1 MNPDPNTELTAENW
15 TEAVPHLG
23 GYPVRPYMVL
33 VEDYYAPPGFYDR
46 GDAFL
51 FQPGWGGQDGDDPI
65 AFRFEEKPTLG
76 EVRER
81 IASLLVSSYL
91 VQDRGDASRFFLG
104 DEPGSIRTPWGT
116 IPASVVFATRLDQD
130 EDADAPWD
138 NLNAI
143 LGHVDAA
150 RTLNGIAAEAAPVK
164 AFVEWRLG
172 APVPSRTRAVF
183 YARDN
188 GGLQMVFYPR
198 HPLRPAADNVSFSW
212 GPDGEPLG
220 GEREE
225 YEEGAVG
232 LYDAIPIAPT
242 EDDLTKAILI
252 YAWQQPTKPS
262 RRGTS
267 GRSDAPCRLH
277 GVRGADAGAVLRV
290 RAR

>member
-1 MNPDPNTELTAENW
+1 MNTNDLIVDPSRWDEIWPL
-15 TEAVPHLG
+15 LG
-23 GYPVRPYMVL
+23 GYPLRPYKVL
-33 VEDYYAPPGFYDR
+33 AADPYYAQPGFYWNDEVL
-46 GDAFL
+46 A
-51 FQPGWGGQDGDDPI
+51 FQPGWDGQDGGD
-65 AFRFEEKPTLG
+65 AVHWAEARPTVV

-81 IASLLVSSYL
+81 IASLLISSWL
-91 VQDRGDASRFFLG
+91 VQDRDDASRFFLG
-104 DEPGSIRTPWGT
+104 DEPGSIVTPYGT
-116 IPASVVFATRLDQD
+116 IPASVVFATRPDQD

-164 AFVEWRLG
+164 AFVEWRLRT
-172 APVPSRTRAVF
+172 PVPARTRAVF

-198 HPLRPAADNVSFSW
+198 HPLRPAADNVSFVW
-212 GPDGEPLG
+212 GPDGAPLG

-225 YEEGAVG
+225 YEWGVVG

-252 YAWQQPTKPS
+252 YA
-262 RRGTS
+262 
-267 GRSDAPCRLH
+267 
-277 GVRGADAGAVLRV
+277 
-290 RAR
+290 